1 MAITWSFAHITR
13 RKVISFVDI
22 SIRGCE
28 LLHSRSPF
36 PQRPFHR
43 FSIVITHLIL
53 SWSVLLDI
61 TPSLVLE
68 IIAVPQ
74 RKAKQRPKG
83 AMGYG
88 LTSGGSNTLRM
99 MLLKIRNRHY
109 FSFFAL
115 AGKAIDGQKSDIK
128 RINIKLFPS
137 SKRVT

>member
-88 LTSGGSNTLRM
+88 LTSGGYDAAQNQER
-99 MLLKIRNRHY
+99 
-109 FSFFAL
+109 
-115 AGKAIDGQKSDIK
+115 KAIDGQKSDIK